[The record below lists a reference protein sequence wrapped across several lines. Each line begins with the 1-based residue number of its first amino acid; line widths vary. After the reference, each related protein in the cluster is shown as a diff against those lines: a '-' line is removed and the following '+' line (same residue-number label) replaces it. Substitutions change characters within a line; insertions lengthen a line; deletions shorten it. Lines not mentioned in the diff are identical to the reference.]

1 MKRTILIISML
12 CFAMS
17 FMAQEVQDVQEVQGV
32 QEQNELKGA
41 HPWRNEENENG
52 IIEDYTHWSIAPMI
66 GLNVF
71 DGDFSSERRHAVGF
85 PSLGFFFDYSFTPVW
100 GINVEYMWS
109 HYTVKG
115 KTSPRNAHTLLRGD
129 MHKLGLG
136 LNMDIISLFFP
147 LWNRKLFCGFPSLGA
162 GYMWYKNTTMYPDAS
177 RLHTAE
183 YINSK
188 GENGP
193 ESMDKYKGTFYIQMG
208 VAFEVN
214 INRTFGVGARA
225 TYSYFMND
233 YTDNR
238 GYSTAAALASKNN
251 DGLFDV
257 VAYMR
262 IKFNPLKK
270 THTRNV
276 YSFDSWKKNKKQQ
289 VEGMCHDTV
298 IIRHDSIIVRE
309 TYEHITTTTAAAVER
324 ENMQYYYVYFDN
336 AKYNLDNRALVT
348 IQQVADRLEEDST
361 LYAVAIG
368 YCDNTGSDAT
378 NYILGDKRAWRVVD
392 ELQEEHGI
400 DESHLFGAGLG
411 KVKGN
416 RSQGSYAPNRR
427 ASIRLVDK
435 ETFEQL
441 KEELEGKR
449 ESRLI
454 DVEEEDYE
462 QQRASVRTNSYS
474 SSVERTVPLAESA
487 RPEKVNVYKE
497 RTGESVTADESTT
510 LAKLARQYY
519 NNTYCWV
526 YIFIANMDKLRNP
539 NSVKAGMELTIPELT
554 KAEMRITKD
563 EGLVLY
569 NNARQGR

>member
-1 MKRTILIISML
+1 
-12 CFAMS
+12 
-17 FMAQEVQDVQEVQGV
+17 
-32 QEQNELKGA
+32 
-41 HPWRNEENENG
+41 
-52 IIEDYTHWSIAPMI
+52 
-66 GLNVF
+66 
-71 DGDFSSERRHAVGF
+71 
-85 PSLGFFFDYSFTPVW
+85 
-100 GINVEYMWS
+100 
-109 HYTVKG
+109 
-115 KTSPRNAHTLLRGD
+115 
-129 MHKLGLG
+129 
-136 LNMDIISLFFP
+136 
-147 LWNRKLFCGFPSLGA
+147 
-162 GYMWYKNTTMYPDAS
+162 
-177 RLHTAE
+177 
-183 YINSK
+183 
-188 GENGP
+188 
-193 ESMDKYKGTFYIQMG
+193 
-208 VAFEVN
+208 
-214 INRTFGVGARA
+214 
-225 TYSYFMND
+225 
-233 YTDNR
+233 
-238 GYSTAAALASKNN
+238 
-251 DGLFDV
+251 
-257 VAYMR
+257 
-262 IKFNPLKK
+262 
-270 THTRNV
+270 
-276 YSFDSWKKNKKQQ
+276 
-289 VEGMCHDTV
+289 
-298 IIRHDSIIVRE
+298 
-309 TYEHITTTTAAAVER
+309 
-324 ENMQYYYVYFDN
+324 MQYYYVYFDN

-400 DESHLFGAGLG
+400 DESHLYGAGLG